1 MSAFTPPALHG
12 IIGYPLGHSLSP
24 LMHNT
29 AFRTLGL
36 PGVYLSWP
44 VEPGRLPAFMDAVR
58 LLDIRGCSITIP
70 HKVDVLPL
78 LDAMT
83 DGVREMGA
91 CNTLYR
97 DGEKICGENT
107 DVIGF
112 MTPLRTHRLSP
123 ETRVLLLGAGGV
135 SRAAVAGLRRLGL
148 TDIAVTNRRRER
160 AEALAEEFG
169 LSSIPWEAR
178 GDVRADLVI
187 NTTSLGM
194 TGAQDRETP
203 YPSEGFRSTGI
214 AYDLVYTPFR
224 TRFLHEA
231 EAAGWNTLSGLDM
244 FIAQGDAQFRLWTGR
259 RLPPEAV
266 EAVKAALY
274 GNGQAH

>member
-112 MTPLRTHRLSP
+112 MAPLRAHRLSP

-194 TGAQDRETP
+194 TGAQERETP
-203 YPSEGFRSTGI
+203 YPSEGFRGTGI

>member
-1 MSAFTPPALHG
+1 
-12 IIGYPLGHSLSP
+12 
-24 LMHNT
+24 MHNT

-112 MTPLRTHRLSP
+112 MAPLRTHRLSP

-194 TGAQDRETP
+194 TGAQERETP

-274 GNGQAH
+274 GTGQAR

>member
-194 TGAQDRETP
+194 TGAQERETP

>member
-1 MSAFTPPALHG
+1 
-12 IIGYPLGHSLSP
+12 
-24 LMHNT
+24 MHNT

-112 MTPLRTHRLSP
+112 MAPLRTYRLSP

-160 AEALAEEFG
+160 AKALAEEFG

-194 TGAQDRETP
+194 TGAQERETP
-203 YPSEGFRSTGI
+203 YPSEGFRGTGI